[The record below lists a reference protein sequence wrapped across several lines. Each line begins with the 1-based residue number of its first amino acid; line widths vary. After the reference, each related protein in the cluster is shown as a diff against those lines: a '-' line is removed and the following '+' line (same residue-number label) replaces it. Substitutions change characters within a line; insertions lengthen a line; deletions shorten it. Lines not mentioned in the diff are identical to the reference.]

1 MATRTAPPASARPS
15 RFRLRPGAATV
26 WLALAGV
33 GLAVFVGAALPLV
46 VRDLPNDV
54 QRLLPVAVVVL
65 IGATYLAFARP
76 AILLV
81 GAFALLG
88 FVRFEPAPV
97 DLVFALL
104 MVTSLLA
111 GRVQPQVPVVVGVPL
126 TLLAALTILSAM
138 NATDAARAARFEL
151 ITLYLIA
158 LAVWLTSVFRDR
170 GVTQLALKAYV
181 LAAAATAVVSAVALE
196 IGFPGGDYLLFD
208 EFRAEGFFKDPNV
221 FGPFLVPA
229 AAIVLE
235 DLVRPRLFGWRR
247 PLLVVVFLALLAGVL
262 VAFSRAAWLNLAIAL
277 GTVILVYAW
286 RRGGFGSA
294 VKAVTLLALAGAAG
308 IGLLVATGSLTF
320 LEERSGIQLY
330 DADRFR
336 TQSSALSRM
345 TELVF
350 GHGPGQVETS
360 LDYAAHSLY
369 LRVGFEQGVPG
380 AVLILVLLAVTAGL
394 ALVLAFRDGDV
405 AGVGGAAL
413 LGSWLGLIANSAFV
427 DTLHW
432 RHLWLVAALIWAGS
446 AALSARSSERAPER
460 PPG

>member
-1 MATRTAPPASARPS
+1 MATRTAPPVRARPARS
-15 RFRLRPGAATV
+15 RFRPDAATV
-26 WLALAGV
+26 VLVLIGAALAL
-33 GLAVFVGAALPLV
+33 LAGAALPVL

-54 QRLLPVAVVVL
+54 ARLLPLGAAVLVA
-65 IGATYLAFARP
+65 ATYVAFARP
-76 AILLV
+76 TILIV
-81 GAFALLG
+81 GGFALLG

-111 GRVQPQVPVVVGVPL
+111 GRVRPQVPVAAAVPL
-126 TLLAALTILSAM
+126 ALLAALTMLSAM
-138 NATDAARAARFEL
+138 NASDAVRAVRFEL

-170 GVTQLALKAYV
+170 GVTRLALEAYV
-181 LAAAATAVVSAVALE
+181 LAGAATAVASAVALE
-196 IGFPGGDYLLFD
+196 LGFPGGDFLLFD
-208 EFRAEGFFKDPNV
+208 PFRAEGFFKDPNV

-235 DLVRPRLFGWRR
+235 DIVRPRLFGWPR
-247 PLLVVVFLALLAGVL
+247 PVLVTVFLALLSGIL
-262 VAFSRAAWLNLAIAL
+262 VAYSRAAWLNLAIAL

-294 VKAVTLLALAGAAG
+294 LKAVALLAAAGAAG
-308 IGLLVATGSLTF
+308 VGLLVATGSVTF

-350 GHGPGQVETS
+350 GHGPGQVESS

-380 AVLILVLLAVTAGL
+380 AVLIIVLLAVTAGL
-394 ALVLAFRDGDV
+394 ALVLAVRDADV

-432 RHLWLVAALIWAGS
+432 RHLWLVAALIWAGY
-446 AALSARSSERAPER
+446 AALSSRSRVPER

>member
-1 MATRTAPPASARPS
+1 MATRTAPRVRASARAP
-15 RFRLRPGAATV
+15 RLRSRPDAATV
-26 WLALAGV
+26 RLVLIGLALAL
-33 GLAVFVGAALPLV
+33 LAGAALPVV
-46 VRDLPNDV
+46 VRDLPSDV
-54 QRLLPVAVVVL
+54 VRLLPIGVVVL

-76 AILLV
+76 AVLV
-81 GAFALLG
+81 VGGFALLG

-111 GRVQPQVPVVVGVPL
+111 GRVHPQLPVVVAVPL
-126 TLLAALTILSAM
+126 ALLAALTILSAM

-151 ITLYLIA
+151 ITLYLMA

-170 GVTQLALKAYV
+170 GVTRLALKAYV
-181 LAAAATAVVSAVALE
+181 LAGAATAVVSAVALE
-196 IGFPGGDYLLFD
+196 IGFPGGDVLLFD
-208 EFRAEGFFKDPNV
+208 EFRAEGLFKDPNV

-247 PLLVVVFLALLAGVL
+247 SALVVVFLSLLAGIL
-262 VAFSRAAWLNLAIAL
+262 VAYSRAAWLNLAIAL
-277 GTVILVYAW
+277 GTIILVYAW
-286 RRGGFGSA
+286 RRGGFGA
-294 VKAVTLLALAGAAG
+294 ALKAVAVLALAGAAG
-308 IGLLVATGSLTF
+308 IALLVATGSLTF

-350 GHGPGQVETS
+350 GHGPGQVETT

-369 LRVGFEQGVPG
+369 LRVGFEQGVLG

-394 ALVLAFRDGDV
+394 ALILAARDGDI

-413 LGSWLGLIANSAFV
+413 LGSWLGLIANSVVV

-432 RHLWLVAALIWAGS
+432 RHLWLVAALIWAGYAS
-446 AALSARSSERAPER
+446 LSATRAER

>member
-1 MATRTAPPASARPS
+1 MATRTAPPASRG
-15 RFRLRPGAATV
+15 RFRPDAATV
-26 WLALAGV
+26 VLVLIGAGLAL
-33 GLAVFVGAALPLV
+33 LAGAALPV
-46 VRDLPNDV
+46 IVRDLPNDV
-54 QRLLPVAVVVL
+54 ARLLPLGATVL
-65 IGATYLAFARP
+65 IAATYLAFARP
-76 AILLV
+76 AILIV
-81 GAFALLG
+81 GGFALLG

-111 GRVQPQVPVVVGVPL
+111 GRVRPQLPVVAAVPL
-126 TLLAALTILSAM
+126 ALLAALTILSAL
-138 NATDAARAARFEL
+138 NATDGARAARFEL

-170 GVTQLALKAYV
+170 GITQLALEAYV
-181 LAAAATAVVSAVALE
+181 LAGAATAVVSAVALE
-196 IGFPGGDYLLFD
+196 LGFPGGDFLLFD

-247 PLLVVVFLALLAGVL
+247 PVLVAVFLALLAGIL
-262 VAFSRAAWLNLAIAL
+262 VAYSRAAWLNLAVAL

-286 RRGGFGSA
+286 RRGGLGSA
-294 VKAVTLLALAGAAG
+294 VKAITLLAVAGTAG

-350 GHGPGQVETS
+350 GHGPGQVESS

-380 AVLILVLLAVTAGL
+380 AVLIVVLLAVTAGL
-394 ALVLAFRDGDV
+394 ALVLAARDTDV

-413 LGSWLGLIANSAFV
+413 LGSWLGLVANSAFV

-432 RHLWLVAALIWAGS
+432 RHLWLVAALIWAGY
-446 AALSARSSERAPER
+446 ATLSSRAPVR

>member
-1 MATRTAPPASARPS
+1 V
-15 RFRLRPGAATV
+15 L
-26 WLALAGV
+26 
-33 GLAVFVGAALPLV
+33 VGAALPLV
-46 VRDLPNDV
+46 VEDVPDDVARYLP
-54 QRLLPVAVVVL
+54 LAVAAL
-65 IGATYLAFARP
+65 IAATYLAFARP
-76 AILLV
+76 AVLIV

-104 MVTSLLA
+104 MITSLLA
-111 GRVQPQVPVVVGVPL
+111 GRVHPQLPVVAGVPL
-126 TLLAALTILSAM
+126 ALLAALTILSAM

-151 ITLYLIA
+151 ITLYLMA

-170 GVTQLALKAYV
+170 GVTQLAIKAYV
-181 LAAAATAVVSAVALE
+181 LAAAATAAVSAVALE
-196 IGFPGGDYLLFD
+196 IGFPGGEYLLFD

-247 PLLVVVFLALLAGVL
+247 PVLVVLFFALLAGIL
-262 VAFSRAAWLNLAIAL
+262 VAYSRAAWLNLAIAL
-277 GTVILVYAW
+277 GTIILVYAW
-286 RRGGFGSA
+286 RRGGFGAA
-294 VKAVTLLALAGAAG
+294 VKAIAVLALAGAAG
-308 IGLLVATGSLTF
+308 VALLVVTGSLTF
-320 LEERSGIQLY
+320 LEQRSGIQLY

-350 GHGPGQVETS
+350 GHGPGQVETT

-380 AVLILVLLAVTAGL
+380 AVLVLVLLVVTAGL
-394 ALVLAFRDGDV
+394 AFVLAARDGDI

-432 RHLWLVAALIWAGS
+432 RHLWVVAALIWAGY
-446 AALSARSSERAPER
+446 AALRTRPAR